1 MQSITNTNPDPYA
14 DQFSLTET
22 LHKYTTLCVTEY
34 LDYGKGNPYVAYC
47 KALSTNDVEDSIFNC
62 FYCSLVQMKNDENSL
77 ESPYVHNVCY
87 ILVSIVSL
95 MAKLAKQNIKNRST
109 DAKHLK
115 HNYVVKFI
123 EYAVSKLFDEMEKG
137 FDLESVMEH
146 NVFKCDDLEYLSK
159 FLKLNKKI
167 ILSEYL
173 NKTLRIIKVFNECNG
188 IGVGEEN
195 K

>member
-1 MQSITNTNPDPYA
+1 MQNITNPNPESNT

-22 LHKYTTLCVTEY
+22 LHKYTALCVTEY
-34 LDYGKGNPYVAYC
+34 LDYGKGNPYIAYC
-47 KALSTNDVEDSIFNC
+47 KALPINDVEDSIFNC
-62 FYCSLVQMKNDENSL
+62 FYCSLVQMKNDENPL
-77 ESPYVHNVCY
+77 ESPYIHNVCY

-95 MAKLAKQNIKNRST
+95 MSKLAKQNIKNRST

-137 FDLESVMEH
+137 FDLESVMEK

-159 FLKLNKKI
+159 FLTLNKKI

-173 NKTLRIIKVFNECNG
+173 NKTLRIVKVFNGCDE
-188 IGVGEEN
+188 IGEGY